1 MTPNSPTAEIVIKAG
16 YFLLGALAL
25 LFIGMLVLTA
35 AHP

>member
-1 MTPNSPTAEIVIKAG
+1 MIPNYPTAELVIKAG

-25 LFIGMLVLTA
+25 VFIGMLVLTV